1 MLISRH
7 ADRLP
12 SMTIKIDSQMTGA
25 TVITSVGY
33 GQPARIIIAD
43 SDTAFI
49 SSLSNYLTA
58 QPGFNVVAKVE
69 SCADALIWCEELMPD
84 VLILDW
90 HLMFEG
96 LLPASM
102 KGVPFL
108 KQIKSLKKAPSVVI
122 ASRLSLDD
130 HRNISIQ
137 AGADE
142 FMPKAKFPQLVRPI
156 ISRLVP
162 QF

>member
-1 MLISRH
+1 MN
-7 ADRLP
+7 
-12 SMTIKIDSQMTGA
+12 IKSSTQTDGS
-25 TVITSVGY
+25 SVLTKAGF

-49 SSLSNYLTA
+49 SSVGNYLVA

-69 SCADALIWCEELMPD
+69 SCADALIWCQELLPD

-108 KQIKSLKKAPSVVI
+108 KQIKGLKKSPAVII
-122 ASRLSLDD
+122 ASRLSLDE
-130 HRNISIQ
+130 HRTTAMQ

-142 FMPKAKFPQLVRPI
+142 FMPKSKFPQLIRPLI
-156 ISRLVP
+156 TRLVP

>member
-1 MLISRH
+1 MI
-7 ADRLP
+7 
-12 SMTIKIDSQMTGA
+12 IKSNATGA
-25 TVITSVGY
+25 NTPLITAAGF

-43 SDTAFI
+43 SDTTFT
-49 SSLSNYLTA
+49 STLSNFLMA

-69 SCADALIWCEELMPD
+69 SCADALIWCEELSPD
-84 VLILDW
+84 ILILDW

-96 LLPASM
+96 LLPGEM
-102 KGVPFL
+102 KGVPFV
-108 KQIKSLKKAPSVVI
+108 KQVKALKKAPAVII

-130 HRNISIQ
+130 HRNMAMQ

-142 FMPKAKFPQLVRPI
+142 FMAKSKFPQLIRPL
-156 ISRLVP
+156 ISRLMP

>member
-1 MLISRH
+1 MIIKTNSQTTGT
-7 ADRLP
+7 P
-12 SMTIKIDSQMTGA
+12 VMTTAGF
-25 TVITSVGY
+25 

-58 QPGFNVVAKVE
+58 HPGFDVVAKVE
-69 SCADALIWCEELMPD
+69 SCADALIWCEELLPD

-122 ASRLSLDD
+122 ASRLNLDD
-130 HRNISIQ
+130 HRNTSIQ

-142 FMPKAKFPQLVRPI
+142 FMPKSKFPQLVRPMI
-156 ISRLVP
+156 TRLVP

>member
-1 MLISRH
+1 MI
-7 ADRLP
+7 
-12 SMTIKIDSQMTGA
+12 IKSSTQPHGT
-25 TVITSVGY
+25 TVITTPGITRA
-33 GQPARIIIAD
+33 ARIIIAD
-43 SDTAFI
+43 SDTAFT
-49 SSLSNYLTA
+49 SSISNYLMA
-58 QPGFNVVAKVE
+58 QPGFNIVAKVE
-69 SCADALIWCEELMPD
+69 SCADALIWCQELTPD

-108 KQIKSLKKAPSVVI
+108 KQIKALTKSPSIII
-122 ASRLSLDD
+122 ASRLSLDE
-130 HRNISIQ
+130 HRTTAMQ

-142 FMPKAKFPQLVRPI
+142 FMPKTKFPQMIRPLI
-156 ISRLVP
+156 TRLVP

>member
-1 MLISRH
+1 MI
-7 ADRLP
+7 
-12 SMTIKIDSQMTGA
+12 IKSSTQLAGS
-25 TVITSVGY
+25 TVIANAGF

-43 SDTAFI
+43 SDAAFV
-49 SSLSNYLTA
+49 SSIGNYLVA

-69 SCADALIWCEELMPD
+69 SCADALIWCQELAPD

-102 KGVPFL
+102 KGAPFL
-108 KQIKSLKKAPSVVI
+108 KQIKALKKAPSVII
-122 ASRLSLDD
+122 ASRLSLDE
-130 HRNISIQ
+130 HRHAAMQ
-137 AGADE
+137 AGADD
-142 FMPKAKFPQLVRPI
+142 FMPKSKFPQLIRPLI
-156 ISRLVP
+156 TRLVP

>member
-1 MLISRH
+1 MI
-7 ADRLP
+7 
-12 SMTIKIDSQMTGA
+12 IKSSTQLAGS
-25 TVITSVGY
+25 TVIANAGF

-43 SDTAFI
+43 SDAAFV
-49 SSLSNYLTA
+49 SSIGNYLLA

-69 SCADALIWCEELMPD
+69 SCADALIWCQELAPD

-102 KGVPFL
+102 KGAPFL
-108 KQIKSLKKAPSVVI
+108 KQIKALKKAPSVII
-122 ASRLSLDD
+122 ASRLSLNE
-130 HRNISIQ
+130 HRHAAMQ

-142 FMPKAKFPQLVRPI
+142 FMPNAKFPQVVRPMI
-156 ISRLVP
+156 TRLVP

>member
-1 MLISRH
+1 MI
-7 ADRLP
+7 
-12 SMTIKIDSQMTGA
+12 IKSQPTGS
-25 TVITSVGY
+25 TVVTAGGFSV
-33 GQPARIIIAD
+33 PARIIIAD
-43 SDTAFI
+43 SDAAFTN
-49 SSLSNYLTA
+49 SLSNYLLA
-58 QPGFNVVAKVE
+58 QPGFNILAKVE
-69 SCADALIWCEELMPD
+69 SCADALIWCQELAPD

-108 KQIKSLKKAPSVVI
+108 KQIKGLNKAPSVIV
-122 ASRLSLDD
+122 ASRLSLDE
-130 HRNISIQ
+130 HRHAAMQ

-142 FMPKAKFPQLVRPI
+142 FMPKAKFPQVIRPLI
-156 ISRLVP
+156 TRLVP